1 LREGI
6 ADEDEDDFFVA
17 DGLGDTAQVNLSM
30 LTDRLIIPISKK
42 LKRMVLFPNFC
53 KPKWI

>member
-6 ADEDEDDFFVA
+6 ADEDEDEFFA
-17 DGLGDTAQVNLSM
+17 AEGLEDTAQVNFTM

-42 LKRMVLFPNFC
+42 
-53 KPKWI
+53 